1 MQNPGST
8 DRAAGLLLS
17 GEVAGQLALAGEPAG
32 LPPTEEVVPRAG
44 AGLLPTEG
52 IAPQHVPQ
60 GSAAAEA
67 LRDALAGHESHEFK
81 GNSRQ
86 LAGDRAPR
94 REGEVTP
101 EEQID
106 DEELEFDAMIQPG
119 EGSPSP
125 ERETHEEYSSAP
137 GGPLRNPVTWHAY
150 SAPSSSSS
158 SAPPARSRLE
168 GARSEADWRE
178 RKHEQPGSPTTPR
191 GFRIPQ
197 GHAQRESDL

>member
-1 MQNPGST
+1 M
-8 DRAAGLLLS
+8 
-17 GEVAGQLALAGEPAG
+17 
-32 LPPTEEVVPRAG
+32 
-44 AGLLPTEG
+44 
-52 IAPQHVPQ
+52 
-60 GSAAAEA
+60 
-67 LRDALAGHESHEFK
+67 
-81 GNSRQ
+81 
-86 LAGDRAPR
+86 AGDRAPR

-106 DEELEFDAMIQPG
+106 DEELELDAMIQPG

-191 GFRIPQ
+191 GFVPSTPASSARSRPKGVRPIADWVDEKYDLMVRAGEAAFFPDYQ
-197 GHAQRESDL
+197 GINYSHPHSPHQR